1 MNFIKNNKYYCIV
14 IIATLVL
21 LISATIHRIQLNIS
35 EDLYR
40 SNILIPI
47 EMLSMIAIF
56 LFALVNAIILV
67 VNLIK
72 RRWKRALIAFCV
84 IIVSFTLMIVSMQI
98 DAPTLIYMT

>member
-1 MNFIKNNKYYCIV
+1 MNLLKNNKYYCIV
-14 IIATLVL
+14 IIITLIL
-21 LISATIHRIQLNIS
+21 LISASIHRIQMNIS

-47 EMLSMIAIF
+47 EMFSLVIIF
-56 LFALVNAIILV
+56 IFTLVNVIILI

-72 RRWKRALIAFCV
+72 RKWKRALIALCV
-84 IIVSFTLMIVSMQI
+84 IIISFVLMVVSMQI